1 MKSLFKIFLALI
13 PATTLLAT
21 EVTIAVTG
29 GTPTNLVSVPN
40 LTAVITFANTSTNTA
55 VLHLYDSS
63 HINYAGV
70 INTDFLNLGATN
82 YSRSAYTYVT
92 ESYGLV
98 TNLYLNPAFPGQGM
112 TNPYVVTNITYALT
126 VTTNTVAAS
135 TNAELPRV
143 FATTAPGSMSTTK
156 LIGHTFVRGTTLWS
170 TTDGAITVTYVPI
183 N

>member
-21 EVTIAVTG
+21 EVTVAVTG

-70 INTDFLNLGATN
+70 INTNFAKHGATN
-82 YSRSAYTYVT
+82 YVTTGYSYVT

-126 VTTNTVAAS
+126 VTTNTVAAG
-135 TNAELPRV
+135 TNELTRA

-156 LIGHTFVRGTTLWS
+156 LVGRTFVKGTTLWS
-170 TTDGAITVTYVPI
+170 TTDGAVTVTYVPI